1 MDSLTQR
8 DSVLDGLYPEPE
20 PAITSAEYAHR
31 LDRVRTRMAQ
41 SSIDCLFI
49 SAPEG
54 MYYLSGYRSA
64 FMQGQNP
71 KQWPPTSGIAVHVN
85 DDDYIL
91 FDTDRETVMHRTYTG
106 ARDVRYFPPG
116 RTRDGTAFI
125 ADELAMKGWLRGTV
139 GLEYWSYRPNRAVS
153 ERFQGHIEAHGGQVV
168 DASDVLRE
176 VRWLKSADEMSCLRE
191 AGRVGRAGLRA
202 AAGTIR
208 PGAMELTVLGE
219 VLGAM
224 GREGGEVPG
233 VIPPVLS
240 GPKTASPHALAS
252 DRRIGA
258 DEPVVVDLS
267 GVSARYHANL
277 ARTWWTGK
285 VPADVESIAQRA
297 AQSLAVMKA
306 ALKPGV
312 TADALAK
319 EMVRYYKE
327 VDLWEIR
334 SWVGGYEMGIAF
346 PPAWTGNYVFDPDSE
361 IGCDKVFEAGTAINF
376 ENQFFLPRNQGLF
389 FLIQTVLLEPDG
401 AQLLSEEVPYR
412 IESTG

>member
-1 MDSLTQR
+1 M
-8 DSVLDGLYPEPE
+8 
-20 PAITSAEYAHR
+20 SA
-31 LDRVRTRMAQ
+31 
-41 SSIDCLFI
+41 
-49 SAPEG
+49 
-54 MYYLSGYRSA
+54 
-64 FMQGQNP
+64 
-71 KQWPPTSGIAVHVN
+71 
-85 DDDYIL
+85 
-91 FDTDRETVMHRTYTG
+91 
-106 ARDVRYFPPG
+106 
-116 RTRDGTAFI
+116 
-125 ADELAMKGWLRGTV
+125 
-139 GLEYWSYRPNRAVS
+139 
-153 ERFQGHIEAHGGQVV
+153 
-168 DASDVLRE
+168 
-176 VRWLKSADEMSCLRE
+176 
-191 AGRVGRAGLRA
+191 RVGRAGLRP